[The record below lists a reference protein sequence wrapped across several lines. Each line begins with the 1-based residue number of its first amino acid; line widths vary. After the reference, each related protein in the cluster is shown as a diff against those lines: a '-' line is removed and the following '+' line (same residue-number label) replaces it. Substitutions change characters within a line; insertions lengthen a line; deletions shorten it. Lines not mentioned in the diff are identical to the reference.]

1 MNGKN
6 KIEETAEN
14 MLQSLDDPKN
24 QEKVKQVQSEDPF
37 YHLKLNLLNFFQDRI
52 RRIISQETLK
62 GQIEEKLSEKVEM
75 DELDF
80 NNLLTLYNS
89 VSKQNN
95 ASSESLLSLF
105 RPTPG
110 APSILAENLGTPE
123 KSKDDWEEIYD
134 SLTPDQLQKI
144 DKIRR
149 LLEQTDSE

>member
-6 KIEETAEN
+6 KIEKTAED

-80 NNLLTLYNS
+80 NDLLTLYNS